1 MAGDARRSGS
11 RMSASG
17 ASPPTL
23 YGIDLGIPLNERR
36 VLIAD
41 DSAFNR
47 KTLARFL
54 QWAGISQV
62 EFAQS
67 GGEVL
72 GKVETFN
79 PDLLLLDTAMPQM
92 DGIEVCKAMRRDA
105 RWRDLPILM
114 QSALNSDQLRTVCFQ
129 AGATDIIAKPVN
141 PGECIARV
149 RYHLE
154 RRSLIQELRAF
165 RERVERELLQA
176 RSMQLALVPE
186 KSEVEALG
194 DRHGLWIDAHF
205 RSSDEIGGDFWTV
218 REFDQD
224 RVGVFVAD
232 LSGHGITAAINAF
245 RLHTLISRL
254 PDEELSDPASLLEE
268 LNLRLND
275 ILPIGQFATA
285 FYGVIDRRTESIL
298 YASAGTPNPILG
310 GSDGFRQIDG
320 SGMFLGAF
328 AGASFENEEIP
339 FPSGS
344 SLFLYSDGLTE
355 ARDNRGRM
363 LGEEGLIA
371 LIERTVANDRHRPL
385 SRMIRDFTATF
396 GDKLHDD
403 LTSVWIARR

>member
-1 MAGDARRSGS
+1 M
-11 RMSASG
+11 
-17 ASPPTL
+17 
-23 YGIDLGIPLNERR
+23 
-36 VLIAD
+36 LIAD

-54 QWAGISQV
+54 QWAGIVQV
-62 EFAQS
+62 EIAQS
-67 GGEVL
+67 GSEVMS
-72 GKVETFN
+72 KVEAFN

-92 DGIEVCKAMRRDA
+92 DGIEVCKAMRRDP

-186 KSEVEALG
+186 PGAVEALG
-194 DRHGLWIDAHF
+194 DRHGLWIDSHF
-205 RSSDEIGGDFWTV
+205 RTSDEIGGDFWTV
-218 REFDQD
+218 LEFDPN
-224 RVGVFVAD
+224 RVGIFVAD

-254 PDEELSDPASLLEE
+254 PPDELSDPASLLEE
-268 LNLRLND
+268 LNLRLHD
-275 ILPIGQFATA
+275 ILPVGQFATA
-285 FYGVIDRRTESIL
+285 FYGVIDRRTDTL
-298 YASAGTPNPILG
+298 RFASAGTPNPILG
-310 GSDGFRQIDG
+310 GTDGFTQVDG
-320 SGMFLGAF
+320 AGMFLGAF
-328 AGASFENEEIP
+328 AGASFENQDIP
-339 FPSGS
+339 FPSGA

-355 ARDNRGRM
+355 ARDAFGCM
-363 LGEEGLIA
+363 LGEDGLVRMIQ
-371 LIERTVANDRHRPL
+371 RTVQREPLRPL
-385 SRMIRDFTATF
+385 PLMIDEFTKAY
-396 GDKLHDD
+396 GEKLHDD
-403 LTSVWIARR
+403 LTTVWITRR

>member
-1 MAGDARRSGS
+1 
-11 RMSASG
+11 MSASG
-17 ASPPTL
+17 AGTPPSL

-54 QWAGISQV
+54 QWAGIVQV
-62 EFAQS
+62 DFAQS
-67 GGEVL
+67 GSEVMS
-72 GKVETFN
+72 KVEAFN

-92 DGIEVCKAMRRDA
+92 DGIEVCKAMRRDP

-154 RRSLIQELRAF
+154 RRLLIQELRAF

-176 RSMQLALVPE
+176 RSMQLALVPDPE
-186 KSEVEALG
+186 VVEAIG
-194 DRHGLWIDAHF
+194 ERYGLWIDSHF
-205 RSSDEIGGDFWTV
+205 RTSDEIGGDFWTV
-218 REFDQD
+218 KDFDHD
-224 RVGVFVAD
+224 RVGLFVAD

-254 PDEELSDPASLLEE
+254 PEHELADPASLLEE
-268 LNLRLND
+268 LNLRLHD
-275 ILPIGQFATA
+275 ILPVGQFATA
-285 FYGVIDRRTESIL
+285 FYGVIDRRSDRMVF
-298 YASAGTPNPILG
+298 ASAGTPNPILG
-310 GSDGFRQIDG
+310 GPDGFTQVDG

-328 AGASFENEEIP
+328 AGASFENQEIA

-355 ARDNRGRM
+355 ARDPFGTM
-363 LGEEGLIA
+363 LGEEGLIR
-371 LIERTVANDRHRPL
+371 LITQTIVREPKRPL
-385 SRMIRDFTATF
+385 PAMIADFTRHY
-396 GDKLHDD
+396 GEKLHDD
-403 LTSVWIARR
+403 LTTVWITRR